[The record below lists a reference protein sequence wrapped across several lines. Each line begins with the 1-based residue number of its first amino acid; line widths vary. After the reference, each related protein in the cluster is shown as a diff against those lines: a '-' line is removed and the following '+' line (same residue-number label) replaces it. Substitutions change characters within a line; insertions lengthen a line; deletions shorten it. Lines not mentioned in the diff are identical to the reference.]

1 MRPRKATARQVC
13 EARKCLTYAGR
24 EGGHPRIRGKGP
36 ERDGLP
42 MLYSTRQAHGHYHR
56 VILKSEKRG
65 ASAWG
70 GGYREAFPE
79 IAK

>member
-1 MRPRKATARQVC
+1 
-13 EARKCLTYAGR
+13 
-24 EGGHPRIRGKGP
+24 
-36 ERDGLP
+36 